1 MARAPQQPR
10 LAFALFAS
18 KPSLSCGA
26 AVRDR
31 CTGGIACNV
40 AGHISPVLAA
50 GGNNAAIQQAYRWGP
65 AQSQMATANPDSPM
79 PIFLSFEPYVR
90 KTPHSHHPPT
100 PSAAQPQT
108 RIFVQVG
115 WEEERLWRKGYTWAG
130 IMGLGWL
137 PIIGCMALWCAAS
150 GGTR

>member
-1 MARAPQQPR
+1 MGRAPQQPR

-18 KPSLSCGA
+18 KPSLSCGTA
-26 AVRDR
+26 LRDR

-50 GGNNAAIQQAYRWGP
+50 GGNEAAIQQAYRWGP

-90 KTPHSHHPPT
+90 ARPPRSHHPPPT
-100 PSAAQPQT
+100 PPAAQPQT
-108 RIFVQVG
+108 RICVQVG
-115 WEEERLWRKGYTWAG
+115 WEEERLWRKGYTWALV
-130 IMGLGWL
+130 MGLGWL
-137 PIIGCMALWCAAS
+137 PIIGCLAFLLWV
-150 GGTR
+150 